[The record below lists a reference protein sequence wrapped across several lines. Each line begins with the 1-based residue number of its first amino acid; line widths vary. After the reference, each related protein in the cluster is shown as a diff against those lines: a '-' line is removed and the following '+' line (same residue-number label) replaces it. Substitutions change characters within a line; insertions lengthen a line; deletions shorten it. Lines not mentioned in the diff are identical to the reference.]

1 MLWTGPD
8 RFVPDATSRGR
19 RTLPLVVIVP
29 ALLILMVWPRGALAA
44 PAHGPLLQPVDP
56 PQSGPLFTVNSA
68 DDPVEGDSVCSELH
82 CTLREAIAA
91 SGSVAGATIQFAP
104 TLAGATITLTNPL
117 DIYWDLVI
125 EGPATSRITVSGDDA
140 YTIFYIYADWYAEV
154 SPDVTMRNL
163 NLVSG
168 RDDGESG
175 GGAVNI
181 DVATVTLESVQI
193 ADSDAGFSGGGAIKL
208 WSGELTVRDS
218 ALVNNRT
225 DGDGGA
231 INNQYGTVNL
241 VNTTLSGNRADGW
254 GGALAGYEFVTEG
267 GLESSPFNLDF
278 VTITANRADAD
289 NDATGSGGAFY
300 KIGAGAVTNS
310 IIAGNRAGAVDD
322 DCGTDASTTWSRN
335 LVGVGCSAT
344 GTGVL
349 QLGAGALTG
358 MTVADV
364 LAPSPAANGGATV
377 THALIAGSPA
387 LDAAQ
392 CGDVASDQRDEP
404 RP

>member
-1 MLWTGPD
+1 M
-8 RFVPDATSRGR
+8 
-19 RTLPLVVIVP
+19 IVP

-208 WSGELTVRDS
+208 WSGELTLRDS

-254 GGALAGYEFVTEG
+254 GGALAGYEFVAEG
-267 GLESSPFNLDF
+267 G
-278 VTITANRADAD
+278 
-289 NDATGSGGAFY
+289 
-300 KIGAGAVTNS
+300 
-310 IIAGNRAGAVDD
+310 
-322 DCGTDASTTWSRN
+322 
-335 LVGVGCSAT
+335 
-344 GTGVL
+344 
-349 QLGAGALTG
+349 
-358 MTVADV
+358 
-364 LAPSPAANGGATV
+364 
-377 THALIAGSPA
+377 
-387 LDAAQ
+387 
-392 CGDVASDQRDEP
+392 
-404 RP
+404 